1 MEKETGSIKFIETDD
16 GYRVE
21 VKGKSLK
28 EAMSCCGPMFG
39 GGTARIFACC
49 LPADCCSPEGKKKE

>member
-1 MEKETGSIKFIETDD
+1 MEKETGSIRFIETDD
-16 GYRVE
+16 GYRID

-39 GGTARIFACC
+39 TGAAKMVACC
-49 LPADCCSPEGKKKE
+49 VPADCCPPEGKKKE